1 MLVNMADSKLVLHDG
16 IVQEPENPNVDRD
29 NNLLFFGH
37 LSFQSRLSEE
47 SERLFTAEDLDI
59 DFRWR
64 QGRTEQVSSRCNG
77 LFKRY
82 ELTRRCFFSDGGSL
96 SVKDE
101 GSLEKLLS
109 VSSV

>member
-1 MLVNMADSKLVLHDG
+1 MLMLVNMADSKLVLHDG

-37 LSFQSRLSEE
+37 LSFQSRLSKE

-77 LFKRY
+77 LF
-82 ELTRRCFFSDGGSL
+82 
-96 SVKDE
+96 
-101 GSLEKLLS
+101 
-109 VSSV
+109 

>member
-1 MLVNMADSKLVLHDG
+1 MLMLVNMADSKLVLHDG

-29 NNLLFFGH
+29 NNLLFFAH

-77 LFKRY
+77 LF
-82 ELTRRCFFSDGGSL
+82 
-96 SVKDE
+96 
-101 GSLEKLLS
+101 
-109 VSSV
+109 